1 MAEVL
6 GIILENYRNGL
17 LLVEDINK
25 YTNDTLKGDLV
36 GSLATVRHIGIDL
49 IAHYQSVGRAANPK
63 LLGNTKIIRLHKTN
77 DTVARHKNK
86 FEERTEIMQIAEAIV
101 EKKFNEGDKR
111 FYLFV
116 DIDESKI
123 HGKIEKEDI
132 DYAIQDYI
140 SKNHNSLIK
149 PLLTKIDLK
158 TGKKIYDTRSALNQI
173 IKDLKNK
180 YF

>member
-1 MAEVL
+1 
-6 GIILENYRNGL
+6 
-17 LLVEDINK
+17 LV
-25 YTNDTLKGDLV
+25 
-36 GSLATVRHIGIDL
+36 
-49 IAHYQSVGRAANPK
+49 
-63 LLGNTKIIRLHKTN
+63 NTKIIRLHKTN
-77 DTVARHKNK
+77 DSVARHKNK

-101 EKKFNEGDKR
+101 EKKFEEGDKR

-123 HGKIEKEDI
+123 HGIINNSDI

-140 SKNHNSLIK
+140 SKNHNSLVK

-158 TGKKIYDTRSALNQI
+158 TGKKLYDTRSALNHI
-173 IKDLKNK
+173 IKDLRKK